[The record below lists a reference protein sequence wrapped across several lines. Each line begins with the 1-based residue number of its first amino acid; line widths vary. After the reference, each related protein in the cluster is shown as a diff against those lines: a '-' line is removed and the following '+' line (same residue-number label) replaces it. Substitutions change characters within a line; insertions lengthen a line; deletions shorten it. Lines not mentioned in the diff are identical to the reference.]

1 MSQSSPGE
9 TRQPP
14 HTPPRAA
21 GHWPVV
27 GHTVQFL
34 RSPLAALERWG
45 LADASVVAVSIA
57 GRDVALVTDP
67 RVARRVLVDAADNY
81 RKAEIVRDRL
91 GTLQGGSLVLLEG
104 DAWRERRGTV
114 GAVFTADRV
123 AGVDSVTARY
133 TDATVDDWPTEGV
146 VGVQA
151 TARDLTLAI
160 LARALFGL
168 DLRGGDSPI
177 HAAADDVLT
186 RLRLDSPSTYLPE
199 WVPTPTNR
207 RFRRAVETLHARLDA
222 TVESRRDATV
232 ESRRDGTADD
242 RRGATVDDRRGAGEA
257 TADGHSTEETGLL
270 GALAAAGLPTET
282 IRDELIAFLF
292 AGFDSTATA
301 LSCTLGSLA
310 ANPEVQAS
318 LAAAVD
324 DTADG
329 SLADAPL
336 ADCDLL
342 NAVVRESLRLYPPQ
356 YLLFR
361 EPLTDVSLDGF
372 RLPAGQ
378 PIVLAPWLYHR
389 DGRFWDDPETFRPRR
404 WLDDSPAEDRPDS
417 TYLPYGIGPRR
428 CVGRQMADR
437 LLRTAVAAVCR
448 RRRLTAEDTLTVS
461 AGPTLALDGGLAV
474 RVDSRE

>member
-1 MSQSSPGE
+1 VPQDARYTPGS
-9 TRQPP
+9 
-14 HTPPRAA
+14 PPRAS
-21 GHWPVV
+21 GDWPLLA
-27 GHTVQFL
+27 HTVPFL
-34 RSPLAALERWG
+34 RSPLDALERWG
-45 LADASVVAVSIA
+45 RADASVVAVSVA
-57 GRDVALVTDP
+57 GRPVALVTDP
-67 RVARRVLVDAADNY
+67 RVARRVLVDAADDY
-81 RKAEIVRDRL
+81 RKAELVRDRL

-104 DAWRERRGTV
+104 DAWRERRATV
-114 GAVFTADRV
+114 GSVFTGDRV
-123 AGVDSVTARY
+123 AGVDGVTARY
-133 TDATVDDWPTEGV
+133 TDAAVDDWPATGV
-146 VGVQA
+146 VDLQS
-151 TARDLTLAI
+151 TTRDLALAV

-168 DLRGGDSPI
+168 DLGDDSPI

-207 RFRRAVETLHARLDA
+207 RFQRAVATLHARLDK
-222 TVESRRDATV
+222 TVESRRDT
-232 ESRRDGTADD
+232 
-242 RRGATVDDRRGAGEA
+242 TVDDRRGTSEVTGVDPDMEAG
-257 TADGHSTEETGLL
+257 GLL

-329 SLADAPL
+329 ALADAPL
-336 ADCDLL
+336 GECALL
-342 NAVVRESLRLYPPQ
+342 DAVVKESLRLYPPQ

-361 EPLTDVSLDGF
+361 EPLTDVSLAGF

-378 PIVLAPWLYHR
+378 PVVLAPWLYHR

-404 WLDDSPAEDRPDS
+404 WLDDADETADDSPDRPDS
-417 TYLPYGIGPRR
+417 AYLPYGVGPRR

-448 RRRLTAEDTLTVS
+448 RRRLRPVDTLTVS

>member
-1 MSQSSPGE
+1 M
-9 TRQPP
+9 
-14 HTPPRAA
+14 
-21 GHWPVV
+21 

-45 LADASVVAVSIA
+45 RADASIVAVSIA

-67 RVARRVLVDAADNY
+67 RVARRVLVDAADDY

-151 TARDLTLAI
+151 TARDLTLAV

-207 RFRRAVETLHARLDA
+207 RFRRAVETLHARLDE

-232 ESRRDGTADD
+232 ESRRDETADD
-242 RRGATVDDRRGAGEA
+242 RRGVTVDNRRSAGEA
-257 TADGHSTEETGLL
+257 TADGHSSEETGLL

-310 ANPEVQAS
+310 ANPKMQAS

-342 NAVVRESLRLYPPQ
+342 DAVVRESLRLYPPQ

-372 RLPAGQ
+372 RLPAGR
-378 PIVLAPWLYHR
+378 PVVLAPWLYHR

-404 WLDDSPAEDRPDS
+404 WLDGQSTVGPVDGTTTDDDRPAS
-417 TYLPYGIGPRR
+417 AYVPYGIGPRR
-428 CVGRQMADR
+428 CVGRQMATR
-437 LLRTAVAAVCR
+437 LLRTAVAGVCR
-448 RRRLTAEDTLTVS
+448 RHRLTAVDTLTVS
-461 AGPTLALDGGLAV
+461 AGPTLALDDGLTV
-474 RVDSRE
+474 RVTPRE

>member
-1 MSQSSPGE
+1 MSQDARHTPGS
-9 TRQPP
+9 
-14 HTPPRAA
+14 PPRAS
-21 GHWPVV
+21 GDWPLL
-27 GHTVQFL
+27 GHTVPFL
-34 RSPLAALERWG
+34 RSPLDALEQWG
-45 LADASVVAVSIA
+45 QAGASVVAVSIA
-57 GRDVALVTDP
+57 GRPVGLVTDP
-67 RVARRVLVDAADNY
+67 RVARKVLVDAADDY
-81 RKAEIVRDRL
+81 RKAELVRDRL
-91 GTLQGGSLVLLEG
+91 GTLQGGSLVLLES
-104 DAWRERRGTV
+104 DAWRERRATV
-114 GAVFTADRV
+114 GSVFTGDRV
-123 AGVDSVTARY
+123 AGVDGVTARY
-133 TDATVDDWPTEGV
+133 TDAAVDDWPAAGV
-146 VGVQA
+146 VDLQS
-151 TARDLTLAI
+151 TTRDLALAV

-168 DLRGGDSPI
+168 DLGGDSPI

-207 RFRRAVETLHARLDA
+207 RFQRAVATLHARLD
-222 TVESRRDATV
+222 EI
-232 ESRRDGTADD
+232 
-242 RRGATVDDRRGAGEA
+242 VDDRRDTSEA
-257 TADGHSTEETGLL
+257 TGVDPDTEAGGLL
-270 GALAAAGLPTET
+270 GALAAAGLSTAT

-310 ANPEVQAS
+310 ANPEVQSS

-324 DTADG
+324 DTVDG
-329 SLADAPL
+329 ALADAPL
-336 ADCDLL
+336 DECALL
-342 NAVVRESLRLYPPQ
+342 DAVVKESLRLYPPQ

-404 WLDDSPAEDRPDS
+404 WLDDSPAENRPDS

>member
-1 MSQSSPGE
+1 MRDVSQSSPGE

-14 HTPPRAA
+14 HTPPHAA

-27 GHTVQFL
+27 GHTVPFL
-34 RSPLAALERWG
+34 RSPLAALEQWG
-45 LADASVVAVSIA
+45 QTDASVVAVSIA

-67 RVARRVLVDAADNY
+67 RVARRVLVDAADDY

-104 DAWRERRGTV
+104 DAWQERRGTV
-114 GAVFTADRV
+114 GSVFTADRV

-133 TDATVDDWPTEGV
+133 TNAAVDDWPTEGV

-151 TARDLTLAI
+151 TARDLTLAV

-177 HAAADDVLT
+177 HAAAEDVLT

-207 RFRRAVETLHARLDA
+207 RFQRAVETLHARLDE
-222 TVESRRDATV
+222 TVE
-232 ESRRDGTADD
+232 D
-242 RRGATVDDRRGAGEA
+242 RRRADEPTGGEP
-257 TADGHSTEETGLL
+257 TSSEPDTETGGLL
-270 GALAAAGLPTET
+270 DALAGAGLPTET

-310 ANPEVQAS
+310 ANPETQAS

-324 DTADG
+324 TLGDP
-329 SLADAPL
+329 SLANAPL
-336 ADCDLL
+336 DECALL
-342 NAVVRESLRLYPPQ
+342 DAVVRESLRLYPPQ

-372 RLPAGQ
+372 RLPAGR
-378 PIVLAPWLYHR
+378 PVVLAPWLYHR
-389 DGRFWDDPETFRPRR
+389 DDRFWDDPETFRPRR
-404 WLDDSPAEDRPDS
+404 WLDQSSEASDDRPAS
-417 TYLPYGIGPRR
+417 AYLPYGIGPRR
-428 CVGRQMADR
+428 CVGRQMATR

-448 RRRLTAEDTLTVS
+448 RRRLRPIDTLTVS
-461 AGPTLALDGGLAV
+461 AGPTLALDDGLAV
-474 RVDSRE
+474 RVAPRE

>member
-1 MSQSSPGE
+1 VSQSSPGE
-9 TRQPP
+9 IRQ
-14 HTPPRAA
+14 PPRAA

-27 GHTVQFL
+27 GHTVPVL

-45 LADASVVAVSIA
+45 RADASVVAVSIA

-67 RVARRVLVDAADNY
+67 RVARRVLVDAADDY

-123 AGVDSVTARY
+123 AGVDGVTARY

-151 TARDLTLAI
+151 AARDLTLAV

-207 RFRRAVETLHARLDA
+207 RFRRAVETLHARLD
-222 TVESRRDATV
+222 EI
-232 ESRRDGTADD
+232 
-242 RRGATVDDRRGAGEA
+242 VDDRRDTSETTGVDPNTEAG
-257 TADGHSTEETGLL
+257 GLL

-329 SLADAPL
+329 ALADAPL
-336 ADCDLL
+336 GECALL
-342 NAVVRESLRLYPPQ
+342 DAVVKESLRLYPPQ

-361 EPLTDVSLDGF
+361 EPLTDVSLAGF
-372 RLPAGQ
+372 RLPAGR
-378 PIVLAPWLYHR
+378 PVVLAPWLYHR

-404 WLDDSPAEDRPDS
+404 WLDDADETADDSPDRPDS
-417 TYLPYGIGPRR
+417 AYLPYGIGPRR

-448 RRRLTAEDTLTVS
+448 RRRLRPVDTLTVS